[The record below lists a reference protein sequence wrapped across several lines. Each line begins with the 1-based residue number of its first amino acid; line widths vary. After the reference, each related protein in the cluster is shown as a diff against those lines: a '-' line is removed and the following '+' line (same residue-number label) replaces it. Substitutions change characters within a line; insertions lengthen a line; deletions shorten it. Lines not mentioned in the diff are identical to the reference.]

1 MSKTA
6 PFLTVEFAVDR
17 ERVDYAAECIVD
29 DIFENF
35 NYDSI
40 EALGLEYKDFKEEVI
55 EMFEF
60 SQMVRKGVE
69 RYGPDALSD
78 PWDYMKFD
86 IVTLCP
92 QFKKVREVV
101 EMLENVITEA
111 EQHERAQRSNACED
125 AIETLK
131 RAGFKIVKA

>member
-1 MSKTA
+1 MSKA
-6 PFLTVEFAVDR
+6 PFMTVEYTVDR
-17 ERVDYAAECIVD
+17 NEVDYAAECIVD

-40 EALGLEYKDFKEEVI
+40 EALGLQYSDFKAEVI

-69 RYGPDALSD
+69 KYGPDALSD
-78 PWDYMKFD
+78 PYDYMDFD

-92 QFKKVREVV
+92 AFKKVREVV
-101 EMLENVITEA
+101 EMLENVISDA